1 MLQRSPM
8 AQRSPRRRALLA
20 RLLTALLPALLPA
33 LLAALLA
40 LPATAAP
47 TASAPAQPTA
57 PARTGAPAAWV
68 QLDGRPVLEIRVAA
82 GAQTPAQVARRANR
96 ELLRMAE
103 NGALAP
109 EQLVVEEH
117 PPYWMV
123 VERQADGLGVP
134 KLAVDERAARSFG
147 LSQRQLAERYRDQLR
162 AALRDYRSRHTLES
176 WLRGTALAALVLA
189 VYTAWLLW
197 QRRLHRRL
205 RRAIGAHGQGLR
217 IGASQLLEPAQLR
230 AALGLGLALLHWGLL
245 LLVSYLLIPLLLGF
259 FPPTQGLAAG
269 LSGQLQALL
278 RGLAAV
284 LRQAIPGLLTTALI
298 LSLTALLV
306 RGSNAWFRAVEQGRV
321 RLPGFY
327 PEWGRPTG
335 RIAAVLIVMAGLVAA
350 YPHIPG
356 AGSRSFQGAGLF
368 VGVLAALGSSAVATN
383 VISGLM
389 LIYTRGFRE
398 GDRVEINGV
407 LGVVED
413 RALLVTRIRTPR
425 NELVSIPN
433 ATVIGASVVNYSLAR
448 RDCGTPVAVATTVT
462 IGYDVPWRQVHALLL
477 GAAADVAGV
486 CEAPAPFVLQTA
498 LNDFHISYELNAGVR
513 EVERYRDTLSELL
526 AAIQDRFVAA
536 DVEILSPAYHAIRDG
551 NARTVPRP

>member
-1 MLQRSPM
+1 
-8 AQRSPRRRALLA
+8 
-20 RLLTALLPALLPA
+20 
-33 LLAALLA
+33 
-40 LPATAAP
+40 
-47 TASAPAQPTA
+47 
-57 PARTGAPAAWV
+57 
-68 QLDGRPVLEIRVAA
+68 
-82 GAQTPAQVARRANR
+82 VARRANR

-123 VERQADGLGVP
+123 VERQSDELSVP
-134 KLAVDERAARSFG
+134 RLAVDERSARSFG

-162 AALRDYRSRHTLES
+162 AAIRDYRSRHSLEN

-189 VYTAWLLW
+189 VYSAWLLW
-197 QRRLHRRL
+197 QRRLHRQL
-205 RRAIGAHGQGLR
+205 RQAIRAHGQGLR
-217 IGASQLLEPAQLR
+217 LGSSQLLEPAQLR
-230 AALGLGLALLHWGLL
+230 AALQLGLTLLHWGVL

-269 LSGQLQALL
+269 LSGQLQQLL
-278 RGLAAV
+278 RALGTLLV
-284 LRQAIPGLLTTALI
+284 KGIPSLLTTALI
-298 LSLTALLV
+298 LILTALLV

-368 VGVLAALGSSAVATN
+368 VGLLAALGSSAVATN

-407 LGVVED
+407 LGLVED

-486 CEAPAPFVLQTA
+486 CEEPAPFVLQTA

-513 EVERYRDTLSELL
+513 EVERYRETLSELL
-526 AAIQDRFVAA
+526 AAIQDRFASA

-551 NARTVPRP
+551 NARTVPQA